1 MLTQVFNCPACGGRL
16 DVEEGATTM
25 ECTYCQNTITIP
37 EELQLPAVP
46 KTIKLTKTQIR
57 WIWIFIIVVFVVP
70 TCVGLAGT
78 LVGVIVS
85 VLAPLLAILG
95 MQ

>member
-1 MLTQVFNCPACGGRL
+1 
-16 DVEEGATTM
+16 M
-25 ECTYCQNTITIP
+25 ECTYCQNTVTIP
-37 EELQLPAVP
+37 EELRLPAAP
-46 KTIKLTKTQIR
+46 KTIKLTNTQIR

-95 MQ
+95 LQ